1 MNAQEIARERA
12 RRWEIA
18 LMVLPFKEEEKE
30 GYVPIYTHDE
40 DVDARNLPGGQR
52 QLGDYRKLAGDLTHP
67 AVEDSKEEEEGNG
80 SGATAPSNN
89 METMETILRM
99 MVKND
104 AERVKG
110 KAISQKGIAELIN
123 SVPSVAP
130 DGVVLKGSKLL
141 SWFENFLSTYVDDY
155 FWSGGR
161 QALNQ
166 TAKLF
171 EKAPALLAVW
181 EHHILNDAKVK
192 ELRDQDKHKEAWIRV
207 AEGIMA
213 ANHGDCHAHQRKA
226 TRSDMHTLHQLG
238 DKTVREVATAIM
250 EETKAREVLGVF
262 DGVRTLLKHVI
273 EDGEACMQGANYGV
287 TMMGLNVVKYG
298 EHRQLHANIVKTL
311 SKWADTQLMYT
322 LYGSLKPALQTH
334 VEDAEQ
340 REHGHRLMPKP
351 GERVTT
357 FEELKTLATQCEAR
371 SRNRAKDTAHLLH
384 QLGIPI
390 PVNKVPR
397 IKATANQTAGNQHS
411 DSEEESQH
419 SSDEDGTGTDEHG
432 ANTGWYEEG
441 HAENGAS
448 PGWYEEGTAENEAS
462 TGWYEEGNAEN
473 GASTDWY
480 EEGMADDEQSHEPSA
495 DSKANLN
502 GTAPFN
508 LDALLETVAAF
519 TAAGSSTEGVEKV
532 KRIYKQ
538 SAERNASRRD

>member
-1 MNAQEIARERA
+1 
-12 RRWEIA
+12 
-18 LMVLPFKEEEKE
+18 MVLPFKEEEKE

-171 EKAPALLAVW
+171 ENAPALLAVW
-181 EHHILNDAKVK
+181 EHYILNDAKVK
-192 ELRDQDKHKEAWIRV
+192 ELRDQEKHKEAWIRV

-226 TRSDMHTLHQLG
+226 TRSDMHTLHQSG
-238 DKTVREVATAIM
+238 EKTVQELITAHH
-250 EETKAREVLGVF
+250 EESQARQVLGIY
-262 DGVRTLLKHVI
+262 DGMNTLLHHVK
-273 EDGEACMQGANYGV
+273 EDARACRLGANRGV
-287 TMMGLNVVKYG
+287 TMLGLDISDRHG
-298 EHRQLHANIVKTL
+298 EHLQLHQKFVKLLAEWANRQ
-311 SKWADTQLMYT
+311 SMYG
-322 LYGSLKPALQTH
+322 LYGGLKPDIQTH
-334 VEDAEQ
+334 LEDGMQMAES
-340 REHGHRLMPKP
+340 HRLMPKV
-351 GERVTT
+351 GEQVAT
-357 FEELKTLATQCEAR
+357 FEEVATMAIQHEAR
-371 SRNRAKDTAHLLH
+371 SRNRTKDTAHLLH
-384 QLGIPI
+384 QLGF
-390 PVNKVPR
+390 PVKKVPKT
-397 IKATANQTAGNQHS
+397 KAIAKQTAGNQLS
-411 DSEEESQH
+411 DSDEESQH
-419 SSDEDGTGTDEHG
+419 SPDEDDTGTAENG

-441 HAENGAS
+441 TTEN
-448 PGWYEEGTAENEAS
+448 GWYEEGTAENGAN
-462 TGWYEEGNAEN
+462 TGWYEEGTA
-473 GASTDWY
+473 GD
-480 EEGMADDEQSHEPSA
+480 EPSHKPSA
-495 DSKANLN
+495 SGKTSPDGS
-502 GTAPFN
+502 APFN
-508 LDALLETVAAF
+508 LNALLETVAEF
-519 TAAGSSTEGVEKV
+519 TAAGSSAEGVEKV

>member
-1 MNAQEIARERA
+1 
-12 RRWEIA
+12 
-18 LMVLPFKEEEKE
+18 MVLPFKDEEEKKE
-30 GYVPIYTHDE
+30 YTPMYTHDE
-40 DVDARNLPGGQR
+40 DVDANNLPGGER
-52 QLGDYRKLAGDLTHP
+52 QLVDYRKLAGDLTQP
-67 AVEDSKEEEEGNG
+67 TAVNDSKEEEENS
-80 SGATAPSNN
+80 SGTAPRGNN
-89 METMETILRM
+89 METMEALLRM

-104 AERVKG
+104 TERVKG
-110 KAISQKGIAELIN
+110 RAISQKGIAELIN

-130 DGVVLKGSKLL
+130 GGVVLKGAKLL
-141 SWFENFLSTYVDDY
+141 AWFENFLSTYVDDY
-155 FWSGGR
+155 FWSGGKL
-161 QALNQ
+161 ALNQ

-171 EKAPALLAVW
+171 ENAPDLLAVW
-181 EHHILNDAKVK
+181 EHYILNDAKVQA
-192 ELRDQDKHKEAWIRV
+192 LRDQEKFKEAWIKV
-207 AEGIMA
+207 AGGIMA
-213 ANHGDCHAHQRKA
+213 ANHGDRHAHQRKA

-250 EETKAREVLGVF
+250 EETKAREVLGVY
-262 DGVRTLLKHVI
+262 DGIWTLLKHAI
-273 EDGEACMQGANYGV
+273 ADGEACAQGANHGV
-287 TMMGLNVVKYG
+287 TMFGLNLSRHHG
-298 EHRQLHANIVKTL
+298 EHRQLHANILKVL
-311 SKWADTQLMYT
+311 RKWADTQTMYT
-322 LYGSLKPALQTH
+322 LYGGLNPALQTH

-397 IKATANQTAGNQHS
+397 TKATANQTAGNQHS
-411 DSEEESQH
+411 DSEEMSQH
-419 SSDEDGTGTDEHG
+419 SSDEEDTGNAENG
-432 ANTGWYEEG
+432 ASTGWYEEG
-441 HAENGAS
+441 NAENG
-448 PGWYEEGTAENEAS
+448 AS

-480 EEGMADDEQSHEPSA
+480 EEGTADDEQTHEPSA
-495 DSKANLN
+495 DSKASLN
-502 GTAPFN
+502 GPAQFN

-538 SAERNASRRD
+538 SAERNAARRD

>member
-181 EHHILNDAKVK
+181 EHHILIDA
-192 ELRDQDKHKEAWIRV
+192 
-207 AEGIMA
+207 
-213 ANHGDCHAHQRKA
+213 
-226 TRSDMHTLHQLG
+226 
-238 DKTVREVATAIM
+238 
-250 EETKAREVLGVF
+250 
-262 DGVRTLLKHVI
+262 
-273 EDGEACMQGANYGV
+273 
-287 TMMGLNVVKYG
+287 
-298 EHRQLHANIVKTL
+298 
-311 SKWADTQLMYT
+311 
-322 LYGSLKPALQTH
+322 
-334 VEDAEQ
+334 
-340 REHGHRLMPKP
+340 
-351 GERVTT
+351 
-357 FEELKTLATQCEAR
+357 
-371 SRNRAKDTAHLLH
+371 
-384 QLGIPI
+384 
-390 PVNKVPR
+390 
-397 IKATANQTAGNQHS
+397 
-411 DSEEESQH
+411 
-419 SSDEDGTGTDEHG
+419 
-432 ANTGWYEEG
+432 
-441 HAENGAS
+441 
-448 PGWYEEGTAENEAS
+448 
-462 TGWYEEGNAEN
+462 
-473 GASTDWY
+473 
-480 EEGMADDEQSHEPSA
+480 
-495 DSKANLN
+495 
-502 GTAPFN
+502 
-508 LDALLETVAAF
+508 
-519 TAAGSSTEGVEKV
+519 
-532 KRIYKQ
+532 
-538 SAERNASRRD
+538 

>member
-1 MNAQEIARERA
+1 
-12 RRWEIA
+12 
-18 LMVLPFKEEEKE
+18 MVLPFDEEEKDE
-30 GYVPIYTHDE
+30 YVPTYTHDE
-40 DVDARNLPGGQR
+40 DVDANNLPGEQR
-52 QLGDYRKLAGDLTHP
+52 QLDDYRKLAGSLTQP
-67 AVEDSKEEEEGNG
+67 TAVEDSKHEEEEGV
-80 SGATAPSNN
+80 GAAAPGHN

-104 AERVKG
+104 AARVKG

-130 DGVVLKGSKLL
+130 EGNVLKGSKLL
-141 SWFENFLSTYVDDY
+141 SWFENFISTYVDDY

-171 EKAPALLAVW
+171 ENAPALLAVW
-181 EHHILNDAKVK
+181 EHYVLNDAKVRD
-192 ELRDQDKHKEAWIRV
+192 LRNQEKFKEAWLRV

-213 ANHGDCHAHQRKA
+213 ANHGDCHTHQRKA
-226 TRSDMHTLHQLG
+226 TRSYMHSLHQSG
-238 DKTVREVATAIM
+238 GGNDKTVTEVATAIM

-287 TMMGLNVVKYG
+287 TMMGLNVVKNG

-322 LYGSLKPALQTH
+322 LYGGLKPALQTH

-419 SSDEDGTGTDEHG
+419 SSDEDDTGTDEHG

-495 DSKANLN
+495 DSKASLN